1 MYEFVHEGLKKNIFQ
16 NVKFYN
22 VIFLIIPEV
31 PNANNEALLIIMYI
45 FSLLLS
51 FWNFPISISYDWF
64 TNQIK
69 N

>member
-1 MYEFVHEGLKKNIFQ
+1 
-16 NVKFYN
+16 
-22 VIFLIIPEV
+22 
-31 PNANNEALLIIMYI
+31 MYI